1 MRWEGGGGEREL
13 AGRYCSPP
21 HPDHKLASP
30 FLSIFSK
37 CSPRAESLDPRRR
50 NAREEG
56 RPKLPKKSKEGLCA
70 RENQIVTPENSIRF
84 F

>member
-1 MRWEGGGGEREL
+1 MREL

-21 HPDHKLASP
+21 HPDHKLVSP

-37 CSPRAESLDPRRR
+37 CSPHAESLDPRRR

-56 RPKLPKKSKEGLCA
+56 RPKSCQKGLSPARARDA
-70 RENQIVTPENSIRF
+70 RENQ
-84 F
+84 